1 MSGAMDGAMN
11 EAGDHPLRGID
22 HVALRVRDLPAMTAF
37 HADLLGLEPIHADA
51 TEAALGAG
59 GRVLMRLI
67 SDPAARPRDP
77 RHPGLFHTAILL
89 PDRPA
94 LGRFL
99 RHAAA
104 RGARLSGASD
114 HGVSEALYLSDPEGN
129 GLEIYRDRPAS
140 DWVRDGAR
148 IVMTTRRLDLDAL
161 AQAADGPWR
170 GAPEGTTIGHVHL
183 QVGNLAAARA
193 FCADRLE
200 LAQTFDAPGGAWFGW
215 DGYHHH
221 LAVNSWN
228 SAGAG
233 PRPAG
238 EAGLDHIALRHDP
251 GIPGG
256 FLDFEGN
263 RFVPDRVGSQ

>member
-1 MSGAMDGAMN
+1 MSGAADQ
-11 EAGDHPLRGID
+11 PLRGID
-22 HVALRVRDLPAMTAF
+22 HVALRVRDLRAMTAF
-37 HADLLGLEPIHADA
+37 HAGLLGLELLASDS
-51 TEAALGAG
+51 TEAALGVG
-59 GRVLMRLI
+59 GRVLMRLL

-77 RHPGLFHTAILL
+77 RNPGLFHTAILV

-99 RHAAA
+99 RHAVA

-114 HGVSEALYLSDPEGN
+114 HGVSEALYLDDPEGN

-148 IVMTTRRLDLDAL
+148 VAMTTRRLDLDAV
-161 AQAADGPWR
+161 ARAADGPWR

-183 QVGNLAAARA
+183 QVGDLEAARA
-193 FCADRLE
+193 VCTARLD
-200 LAQTFDAPGGAWFGW
+200 LVQTFDASGGAWFGW

-221 LAVNSWN
+221 LAVNTWN

-233 PRPAG
+233 PRPPG
-238 EAGLDHIALRHDP
+238 EAGLDHVALRHDP
-251 GIPGG
+251 GTPGG
-256 FLDFEGN
+256 FVDIEGN
-263 RFVPDRVGSQ
+263 RFVSARVVSQ